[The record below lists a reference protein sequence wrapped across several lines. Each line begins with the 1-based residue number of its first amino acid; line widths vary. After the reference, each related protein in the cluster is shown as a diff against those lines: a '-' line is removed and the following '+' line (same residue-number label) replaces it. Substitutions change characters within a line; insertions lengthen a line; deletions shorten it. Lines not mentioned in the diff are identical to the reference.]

1 MFVVARLEETPLWRD
16 HYERFTAAVRS
27 MFRKTRLSAAERR
40 RSQLLRKGGGH
51 VETVC
56 HIYRYLGFSV
66 IKWESLCN
74 QDGMDTTNTS
84 ILVWIPLWTDMVL
97 WLTTLDDLRIWGVVV
112 EGV

>member
-1 MFVVARLEETPLWRD
+1 MFGPPGPLPETYPALSSTLPVGPARALAPSCGPRLGPFLRQASASLRDVASP
-16 HYERFTAAVRS
+16 
-27 MFRKTRLSAAERR
+27 
-40 RSQLLRKGGGH
+40 
-51 VETVC
+51 VC